1 MDPQLA
7 TQLEPYHEQAVKIA
21 VSLGVGLLVGLERE
35 WAQKEV
41 GVRTFAIV
49 TLTGTLGVMLG
60 PAVVVAAMIGVF
72 LLLTFLNGQTML
84 KDRSLELTTS
94 AALIASVV
102 LGAIIG
108 DGHYFTA
115 ATAAILV
122 TMLLAWKVELAK
134 FADALLPEE
143 IRGAVLLG
151 LLSFVIYPLLPDRY
165 VDPWNLV
172 NPRQAWVTV
181 VVIAGI
187 GFLNYVLLRLYS
199 TRGLYYAALLG
210 GLVNSTAAVAELSAT
225 LRQREEGLFG
235 GAVAVLL
242 LTNVAM
248 FLRNVVLLGIF
259 APAAVKTAALPLAVM
274 AAVAIGFTY
283 LSRDPGS
290 RHTTKLGLSSP
301 VSLMRVLKFG
311 GLFLLLSA
319 VGTLA
324 QRQFGWA
331 GFLLVSIIGGMI
343 SSAST
348 TATAASLVAAHLVA
362 VQAAAAFA
370 AAHPGVPLMINPSDI
385 GVTPVIGGVATVL
398 TSIASATV
406 NMPLVYQQTG
416 QRPLTARLAVLTA
429 LIVGAGLTVLVIGLL
444 VQHRAA

>member
-7 TQLEPYHEQAVKIA
+7 SQFVPYHDIAVKIA

-49 TLTGTLGVMLG
+49 TLTGTLAVMIS
-60 PAVVVAAMIGVF
+60 PAVVVASMIGVF
-72 LLLTFLNGQTML
+72 LLLTFLNGQSML

-94 AALIASVV
+94 AALITMVL
-102 LGAIIG
+102 LGALIG

-151 LLSFVIYPLLPDRY
+151 LLTFVIYPLLPDRY
-165 VDPWNLV
+165 VDPWSLV

-274 AAVAIGFTY
+274 AAAAIGFTY
-283 LSRDPGS
+283 LSREPGS
-290 RHTTKLGLSSP
+290 KNPTKLGISSP
-301 VSLMRVLKFG
+301 VSLVRVLKFG

-319 VGTLA
+319 VGTMA
-324 QRQFGWA
+324 QRQFGSV
-331 GFLLVSIIGGMI
+331 GFLFVAIIGGMI

-348 TATAASLVAAHLVA
+348 TATAASLVAAHMAA
-362 VQAAAAFA
+362 VQWAAL
-370 AAHPGVPLMINPSDI
+370 HP
-385 GVTPVIGGVATVL
+385 GVTPVIDPAYIGITPEIGGVATVL
-398 TSIASATV
+398 TSIASAMV
-406 NMPLVYQQTG
+406 NMPLVYQQTQ
-416 QRPLTARLAVLTA
+416 QRLLTRRLAILTAA
-429 LIVGAGLTVLVIGLL
+429 IVGAGLTVLLIGIL
-444 VQHRAA
+444 VQRPGA